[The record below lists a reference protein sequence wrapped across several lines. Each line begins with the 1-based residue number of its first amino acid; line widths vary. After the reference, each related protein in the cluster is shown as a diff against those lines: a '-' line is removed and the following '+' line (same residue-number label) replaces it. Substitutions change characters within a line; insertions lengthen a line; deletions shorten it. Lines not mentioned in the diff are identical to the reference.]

1 MNKIIFVLV
10 LNLIVFSS
18 VIYAAKAEHKA
29 PDEYVVVAGKSVMT
43 DPAWSKVVKKLQK
56 KHQAAFIQYDTL
68 PAEALKELQRIN
80 PRYVAFVEKPENIG
94 PDYVIGINRLSCRID
109 EDAYADFLWGII
121 TGYDARNAMEM
132 VENAARPLVVRNV
145 FSTSAFRDSA
155 TVFSFER
162 YAWMD
167 DYNRGMWGQKQADGT
182 VAWRGLEPSGRSW
195 VDPASGIEV
204 STLIAADFLDRFIQ
218 LYSET
223 QPDWV
228 LTGAYLD
235 QPRWAGDVFNKM
247 DFVPVSKS
255 TVFQFPLPFGD
266 IAVMKA
272 KDGALYADYPEGA
285 KPLPEQKTPKVH
297 IAAGDNFGGNVAN
310 TRESLPI
317 AWMNGGHAAAVIGYV
332 TPNWYGVGGY
342 GVVKHWL
349 ASAGRHTLPEAAFLN
364 RQDIIARLNRW
375 NPRLAGM
382 NFPYEQVEEPVDIIS
397 EATGTDLPTRELIGY
412 LYDRDAVAY
421 YGDPKWDV
429 RLQGDTT
436 ERGFTVKMETG
447 EKSCT
452 ITVTTLP
459 GFNTNQM
466 VGGGYK
472 PEYTRNLPFSYI
484 FPERLPNA
492 RLAAGQAWDAVT
504 DENFILIY
512 TPGFEANKEYR
523 IVIDFD
529 GKTKKGSL

>member
-10 LNLIVFSS
+10 LNLIVCSP
-18 VIYAAKAEHKA
+18 VLHAAKAEHKA
-29 PDEYVVVAGKSVMT
+29 PGEYVVVAGKSVMT
-43 DPAWSKVVKKLQK
+43 DPAWSKVAKKLQK
-56 KHQAAFIQYDTL
+56 KHRAALIQYDTL

-80 PRYVAFVEKPENIG
+80 PRYVAFVEKPQHIG
-94 PDYVIGINRLSCRID
+94 PGYVIGINRLSCLMD
-109 EDAYADFLWGII
+109 EDVYADFLWGII

-132 VENAARPLVVRNV
+132 VENTARPLVVRNV

-167 DYNRGMWGQKQADGT
+167 DYNRGMWGQKQTDGT
-182 VAWRGLEPSGRSW
+182 VAWRGLEPSGHSW
-195 VDPASGIEV
+195 IDSASGIPV
-204 STLIAADFLDRFIQ
+204 STVTAADFFDCFIR
-218 LYSET
+218 LYRET

-228 LTGAYLD
+228 LTGAALD
-235 QPRWAGDVFNKM
+235 RPRWSSDVFNIT
-247 DFVPVSKS
+247 DFEPVSKS

-266 IAVMKA
+266 IAMMKT
-272 KDGALYADYPEGA
+272 KDGAIYADYPEGA
-285 KPLPEQKTPKVH
+285 KPLPEKKTPKVY

-317 AWMNGGHAAAVIGYV
+317 AWMNGGQAAAVIGYV

-349 ASAGRHTLPEAAFLN
+349 ASAGRYTLPEAAFLN

-382 NFPYEQVEEPVDIIS
+382 NFPYGQLDETTDIIS
-397 EATGTDLPTRELIGY
+397 EASGEALPTRELIGY

-429 RLQGDTT
+429 RLQENT
-436 ERGFTVKMETG
+436 EEKGFTVKMETG

-452 ITVTTLP
+452 VIVTTLP
-459 GFNTNQM
+459 SFNIKQM
-466 VGGGYK
+466 KGRDYK

-492 RLAAGQAWDAVT
+492 RLASGQTWDAVT
-504 DENFILIY
+504 DENFMLIY
-512 TPGFEANKEYR
+512 APQFEANREYR

-529 GKTKKGSL
+529 GKTKQE